1 MSQFSIL
8 YELQKIDLAMLENT
22 KRLDEIARV
31 LADNSMIARAQVA
44 VDSVQK
50 KLPPLRTKVRDL
62 ELEIQ
67 SNTQKAQSS
76 EQRLYSGSVKN
87 PKELQD
93 IQHEIASLKRRN
105 ADLEDTLLEFMMSI
119 EETESSMSEAQEK
132 LQSAT
137 SEFEA
142 QNADLMSEQARLIQE
157 NKTYQAQREQTV
169 AQVDAKHLKLY
180 DTMRTRKANKPI
192 SILEGKSCGVCGIE
206 QTMNIVQEVSRNQDT
221 VYCINCGRILIDSRL
236 VKGN

>member
-8 YELQKIDLAMLENT
+8 YELQQIDLALLENR

-31 LADNSMIARAQVA
+31 LADNSTIARAQAA
-44 VDSVQK
+44 VDAVQK

-67 SNTQKAQSS
+67 SNTQKAQLS
-76 EQRLYSGSVKN
+76 EQRLYSGNVKN

-119 EETESSMSEAQEK
+119 EETEGSLSEVQAK
-132 LQSAT
+132 LQGAT

-142 QNADLMSEQARLIQE
+142 QNADLMSEQTRLNQE
-157 NKTYQAQREQTV
+157 NKTYQAQRDKTI
-169 AQVDAKHLKLY
+169 AQIDAKHLKLY
-180 DTMRTRKANKPI
+180 DTMRARKANKPI
-192 SILEGKSCGVCGIE
+192 SILEGNSCGVCGIE
-206 QTMNIVQEVSRNQDT
+206 QTMNIVQEVSRNQDI